1 MERKGGCDEK
11 LFRQAFNDNREMLE
25 RLAYFSV
32 RDREAARDIVSNVF
46 LKLWEMRESIDG
58 DRLMPYI
65 YVSVKN
71 ACVNYRRDSASHK
84 NVHDNIRQRE
94 QSAMEFYT
102 KAMESCNPAELYVE
116 DILGIC
122 RERLENY
129 PPLLRLVYI
138 KSRVDGMSYKE
149 IAEALDISVK
159 KVDNSLQAVL
169 KDLRIALA
177 DYLHAFI
184 LAALASTVN
193 LS

>member
-71 ACVNYRRDSASHK
+71 ACVNYRRDSGSHK

-129 PPLLRLVYI
+129 PPLLRLIYI

>member
-177 DYLHAFI
+177 DYIHVFI
-184 LAALASTVN
+184 LTALASTVN

>member
-122 RERLENY
+122 RDRLENY

-184 LAALASTVN
+184 LTALASTVN

>member
-149 IAEALDISVK
+149 IAEALDVSVK

-169 KDLRIALA
+169 KDLRLALA

>member
-149 IAEALDISVK
+149 IAEALDVSVK

-184 LAALASTVN
+184 LAALISSN
-193 LS
+193 

>member
-122 RERLENY
+122 RDRLENY

>member
-129 PPLLRLVYI
+129 PPLLRLIYI

-177 DYLHAFI
+177 DYLHVFI
-184 LAALASTVN
+184 LTALASTVN

>member
-46 LKLWEMRESIDG
+46 LKLWEMRESIGG

-71 ACVNYRRDSASHK
+71 ACVNYRRDSGSHK

-129 PPLLRLVYI
+129 PPTEVGLYQKQGGRHELQGD
-138 KSRVDGMSYKE
+138 SRGPRHFRKE
-149 IAEALDISVK
+149 SRQQPAGSA
-159 KVDNSLQAVL
+159 
-169 KDLRIALA
+169 
-177 DYLHAFI
+177 
-184 LAALASTVN
+184 
-193 LS
+193 